1 MLANLAVALMGLA
14 MRHLPFLFF
23 VLGILWAV
31 DTFRFD
37 GRYSSVIWVQ
47 ANDLARSFNYD
58 AQRFVQRLTGR

>member
-1 MLANLAVALMGLA
+1 MGPA
-14 MRHLPFLFF
+14 MRHFLFLGF

-31 DTFRFD
+31 DTFSFD
-37 GRYSSVIWVQ
+37 GRYSSAIWVQ